1 MPDEIDPQ
9 ALRRRIHYRASH
21 RGTKEMDIL
30 LGRFAEHALGE
41 MTAGELTLF
50 EQMLALP
57 DPDIEHW
64 IRVGQPPTIYSG
76 LIQRIREF
84 HRF

>member
-21 RGTKEMDIL
+21 RGTKETDIL
-30 LGRFAEHALGE
+30 LGRFADDALAG
-41 MTAGELTLF
+41 MTAGELALF
-50 EQMLALP
+50 EQLLALP

-64 IRVGQPPTIYSG
+64 IRAGHAPTIYSG
-76 LIQRIREF
+76 LIQQIRDF